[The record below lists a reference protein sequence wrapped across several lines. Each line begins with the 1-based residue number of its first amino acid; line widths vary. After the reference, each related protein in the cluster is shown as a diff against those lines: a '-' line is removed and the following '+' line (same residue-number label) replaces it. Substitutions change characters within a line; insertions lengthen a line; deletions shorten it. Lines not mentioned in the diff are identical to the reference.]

1 MARPLP
7 VGITV
12 AVTLVT
18 CAALLAAAGYILVH
32 FTDVR
37 IPFISDTCRAYADGD
52 HVQLEPEQ
60 LTHAATIAATGTMSR
75 VDERGV
81 AVALAAALQ
90 ESKLRNLSHG
100 DRDSL
105 GLFQQRPSQG
115 WGTAEQLQDPHYAST
130 TFFSRLRKI
139 PNWRELAIAD
149 AAQAVQLS
157 AHPSAY
163 AKWSAE
169 ATTLASALA
178 GKQTRAVTCQLR
190 EQTDSHGQAAVGQ
203 LRDALQRDY
212 HGLNLHLIQGDG
224 LRLSLDLSGGRN
236 SGSLQPGGPV
246 AGWHLAH
253 WFVAKSRDYGVRQVA
268 FDGATWSASSGK
280 WESDKSARPSQLT
293 LRLSD

>member
-7 VGITV
+7 TV
-12 AVTLVT
+12 AIVAITLVT
-18 CAALLAAAGYILVH
+18 CATLLAAAGYVLMR

-60 LTHAATIAATGTMSR
+60 LTHAATIAAAGTMSR
-75 VDERGV
+75 VGERGV
-81 AVALAAALQ
+81 AIALATALQ

-130 TFFSRLRKI
+130 IFFSRLRKI

-149 AAQAVQLS
+149 AAQAVQHS

-163 AKWSAE
+163 AKWSTE
-169 ATTLASALA
+169 ATTLAGALA

-190 EQTDSHGQAAVGQ
+190 EQLDSHGQTNVEQ
-203 LRDALQRDY
+203 LRNALQRDY
-212 HGLNLHLIQGDG
+212 GGLNLHLIQGNE
-224 LRLSLDLSGGRN
+224 LRLSLDLSGGKN
-236 SGSLQPGGPV
+236 SSSLPPGGPV
-246 AGWHLAH
+246 TGWHLAH
-253 WFVAKSRDYGVRQVA
+253 WFVAKSRDYGVQQVA
-268 FDGATWSASSGK
+268 FDGAAWSASSGK
-280 WESDKSARPSQLT
+280 WESNKSARPGQLT